1 MKDVKLSTFVFF
13 TNGEVSLIHELAK
26 IAKNNDK
33 NKKHT
38 YVTMDNAPDLY
49 SWSYTCSKL
58 REMVRFKIVEELPY
72 DDPVAIKLAGA
83 RIRLLVFCINR
94 EYIISLSKTL
104 NGTRFIGNDSQER
117 NMVELCSYMVQKNR
131 FLLRY
136 TEAKAIIR
144 QTSVTLGAIEHLGLL
159 RPVTI
164 TNTTGKYLEM
174 TNEGIQTA
182 KAWMEVNAILKEND
196 IYATA

>member
-58 REMVRFKIVEELPY
+58 RELARFKIVEELRH
-72 DDPVAIKLAGA
+72 DDPISVKMAGN
-83 RIRLLVFCINR
+83 RIRLLVFRINR
-94 EYIISLSKTL
+94 EFIMNLSKTL
-104 NGTRFIGNDSQER
+104 DGTRFIGNDSYER
-117 NMVELCSYMVQKNR
+117 NMVELCSYMMQKQR

-164 TNTTGKYLEM
+164 TNNTGKYLEM
-174 TNEGIQTA
+174 TNEGIRTA
-182 KAWMEVNAILKEND
+182 KAWMEVNVILKEND